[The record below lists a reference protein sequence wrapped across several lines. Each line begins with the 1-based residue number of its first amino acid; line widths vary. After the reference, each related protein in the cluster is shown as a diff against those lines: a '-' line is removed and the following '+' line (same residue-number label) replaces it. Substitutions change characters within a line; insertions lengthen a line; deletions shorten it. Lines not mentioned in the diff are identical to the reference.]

1 VWTLATNKDDN
12 ESVYCPMCTSCGE
25 TGCCSPLA
33 CQQDPNGMYCR
44 GNLNELKFG
53 YLMFEDLYNLISKDE
68 KLSET
73 LSEIY
78 NKNWDIIFNPNHDEE
93 DI

>member
-1 VWTLATNKDDN
+1 
-12 ESVYCPMCTSCGE
+12 
-25 TGCCSPLA
+25 
-33 CQQDPNGMYCR
+33 MYCR